1 MINIINKM
9 INLLLQMVNTRQSEI
24 SIENCCLKI
33 SSRCLS
39 LSNNLLTLCLTMHNN
54 INKAILSIV
63 NKHINNSFAND
74 KSQQTILATY
84 QQHVN
89 IISRDN
95 IFVKHINN
103 INHFANMLYTISA
116 RIYLCIHLA
125 NNLFTL

>member
-1 MINIINKM
+1 
-9 INLLLQMVNTRQSEI
+9 MVNMRQSEI

-89 IISRDN
+89 IISRVISLQTSHTILSSCKQSQQDSN
-95 IFVKHINN
+95 KQFTNSKQTIN
-103 INHFANMLYTISA
+103 
-116 RIYLCIHLA
+116 RII
-125 NNLFTL
+125 